1 MFRMVRVPNIALMA
15 MLAGLIAA
23 AGLLLYMSPQASAQA
38 PGPCTGLHR
47 YQPHF
52 YGCMSGLITGQ
63 AGTLSV
69 EANASLREDFTV
81 TVSIDHDWSLGSEL
95 GDTGWRLDAVEV
107 HYYVV
112 SGADRERGWFDVA
125 DATSSV
131 SRSYF
136 IEAGRVSYHYS
147 ATLGEID
154 PEPGPVYNKFYV
166 PGGEPVPFDKPYPP
180 RLPWAAGSTA
190 TTTPTLSSY
199 PTAAPTQRLQRTSR
213 SARRRPQGADGG
225 RRPGRTPA
233 GSARG
238 PRSTRPRSANGRCS
252 GTITAVPGVN
262 AGTHRPPLAA
272 GAMGAVMTKARH
284 LPHAGAGGSQPRG
297 FGRVSVGRT
306 HLPRTVLRQDAGT
319 AACGARLRRFGPHVD
334 GERCAALAGG

>member
-1 MFRMVRVPNIALMA
+1 MRIVQASNIALMA

-38 PGPCTGLHR
+38 PGPCAGLHR

-52 YGCMSGLITGQ
+52 YGCVSGLITGQ

-69 EANASLREDFTV
+69 EANASLREDFTI

-131 SRSYF
+131 SRGYF
-136 IEAGRVSYHYS
+136 IEAGQVFYHYS
-147 ATLGEID
+147 ATLREID

-166 PGGEPVPFDKPYPP
+166 PGGEPVRFDKPYPP

-190 TTTPTLSSY
+190 TTTPTPY
-199 PTAAPTQRLQRTSR
+199 PTAAPTQRLHRAFR
-213 SARRRPQGADGG
+213 SARRRPQGANGG
-225 RRPGRTPA
+225 RRTRQDTGKVCTEA
-233 GSARG
+233 G
-238 PRSTRPRSANGRCS
+238 STRPRSANGPCS

-262 AGTHRPPLAA
+262 GRGTPAA
-272 GAMGAVMTKARH
+272 TGCWGN
-284 LPHAGAGGSQPRG
+284 G
-297 FGRVSVGRT
+297 
-306 HLPRTVLRQDAGT
+306 
-319 AACGARLRRFGPHVD
+319 CGYD
-334 GERCAALAGG
+334 